1 MKKMKLNIQLFA
13 ISKSTSFSENVDIVN
28 NKSDLSITI
37 TFSANNSSTWFNS
50 KALKCTCNGSTQSKN
65 VSLSKGGK
73 VTATFTFEDI
83 QHNNDGSKSVDWNWT
98 ISTGTSVLGTLS
110 DSGTKQLTTI
120 PRASDITATNADIGS
135 SSIIVI
141 NKKNDS
147 FTTTLKYK
155 FANQTVYTTIVE
167 KTGEKTYGWQIPT
180 SFYSLIPNA
189 QYGPCSIEAITYN
202 GDTQI
207 GDPKYVNINIF
218 ANETLCKPTISN
230 TSIIDTNTKSIAL
243 TGDNTKFIKFVST
256 PKLAW
261 NASAK
266 NGATL
271 KSQTINNVSATSP
284 YQTNWA
290 DSFKLNVTDS
300 RNYTNTYDYVLSDVV
315 DYFYPQITATGKRK
329 TSTSSNIIL
338 NLSGKFFNG
347 YFSSSNKN
355 IVTFKCNYKKKND
368 TVWNTITL
376 TPIVN
381 ADGTFTLADF
391 DLGEICDYQSGWQF
405 SITVTDKITSQSS
418 NFTITIGKPNHY
430 WYKKDNINYFKVNG
444 KFNSENT
451 ATVKELISSENVEA
465 TGGFLK
471 TTKNGKTTQIG
482 SENSGYCHYI
492 TDADRNYFNKP
503 LYVQGDLYGGENYD
517 KKVAYFSD
525 LLSANNVL
533 WGPDYY
539 YMTSDNTINLSQK
552 ISEQKNGIVL
562 VWQAYDNDEP
572 KPWHFNFCFV
582 PKWQALTNSSRGV
595 SMWLTND
602 VGSQVASKYVYI
614 YDDKI
619 VGNDNNSTGATKES
633 SGITTTN
640 NHWVLTY
647 VLGV

>member
-1 MKKMKLNIQLFA
+1 MMKLNIQLFA
-13 ISKSTSFSENVDIVN
+13 VTKNTSFSENVDIVN

-50 KALKCTCNGSTQSKN
+50 KTLKCTCNGSMQSKN

-207 GDPKYVNINIF
+207 GDPKYVDINIF

-243 TGDNTKFIKFVST
+243 TEDNTKFIKYVST
-256 PKLAW
+256 PKLIW

-266 NGATL
+266 NGASL

-315 DYFYPQITATGKRK
+315 DYFYPQITASGKRK

-338 NLSGKFFNG
+338 NVSGKFFNG

-355 IVTFKCNYKKKND
+355 TATFKCSYKKKDD
-368 TVWNTITL
+368 TTWNTITL
-376 TPIVN
+376 TPTVN
-381 ADGTFTLADF
+381 ADGTFTLTDF
-391 DLGEICDYQSGWQF
+391 DLGEICDYQDNWQF
-405 SITVTDKITSQSS
+405 SITITDKITSQSS
-418 NFTITIGKPNHY
+418 NFAITKGDPIYY
-430 WYKKDNINYFKVNG
+430 WYTKNGINYFRVKGKLKADTEMKIGSKKVLGFNEVEGSKNTYKLITERITSDSISHKINDNSYEDLNIILNKGTICVKSEEGNKSYNVTKSWTNYNIPVVDVVKNNESKLTLENG
-444 KFNSENT
+444 KLVNKTNKTLLLLVSANILVLHPTNNT
-451 ATVKELISSENVEA
+451 DKELAIAKNDSNVISAYGISAGTKYSSITISPFILELSPEDKISLNMRFGATGTVNVSSEG
-465 TGGFLK
+465 T
-471 TTKNGKTTQIG
+471 
-482 SENSGYCHYI
+482 Y
-492 TDADRNYFNKP
+492 
-503 LYVQGDLYGGENYD
+503 
-517 KKVAYFSD
+517 
-525 LLSANNVL
+525 
-533 WGPDYY
+533 
-539 YMTSDNTINLSQK
+539 
-552 ISEQKNGIVL
+552 
-562 VWQAYDNDEP
+562 
-572 KPWHFNFCFV
+572 
-582 PKWQALTNSSRGV
+582 LTV
-595 SMWLTND
+595 IEL
-602 VGSQVASKYVYI
+602 
-614 YDDKI
+614 
-619 VGNDNNSTGATKES
+619 
-633 SGITTTN
+633 
-640 NHWVLTY
+640 
-647 VLGV
+647 

>member
-13 ISKSTSFSENVDIVN
+13 VSKSTSFSENVDIVN

-83 QHNNDGSKSVDWNWT
+83 QHNNDGSKSVDWNWS
-98 ISTGTSVLGTLS
+98 IKTGTSVLGTLS

-155 FANQTVYTTIVE
+155 FATQTVYTTIVE
-167 KTGEKTYGWQIPT
+167 KTAEKTYGWQIPT

-189 QYGPCSIEAITYN
+189 QYGSCSIEAITYN
-202 GDTQI
+202 VDTQI
-207 GDPKYVNINIF
+207 GDPKYVDINIF
-218 ANETLCKPTISN
+218 ANETLCKPAISN

-243 TGDNTKFIKFVST
+243 TEDNTKFIKYVST
-256 PKLAW
+256 PKLTW

-266 NGATL
+266 NGASL
-271 KSQTINNVSATSP
+271 KLQTINNVSATSP

-329 TSTSSNIIL
+329 TSTSSNVIL

-355 IVTFKCNYKKKND
+355 TATFKCNYKKKND

-376 TPIVN
+376 IPTVN
-381 ADGTFTLADF
+381 ADGTFTLENY
-391 DLGEICDYQSGWQF
+391 DLGEICDYQNSWQF
-405 SITVTDKITSQSS
+405 SITIADKITSQSS
-418 NFTITIGKPNHY
+418 NFLIIKGEAIYYWYTKDGINHFRVKGKLKADAEMKIGSKKVLGFNEVEDHENIYKLINDRITSDSITHKMSDDNYEDLSSILSKGTICVKSENGNKSYSVTKTWTNYNIPVVDVVKNNESKLTLENGKLVNKTNKTLLLLVSANILVLHPTNDTDKELAIAKNNTNIVSAYGISAGAKYSSITISPFILELSPEDTISLNMRFGATGTIT
-430 WYKKDNINYFKVNG
+430 
-444 KFNSENT
+444 
-451 ATVKELISSENVEA
+451 
-465 TGGFLK
+465 
-471 TTKNGKTTQIG
+471 
-482 SENSGYCHYI
+482 
-492 TDADRNYFNKP
+492 
-503 LYVQGDLYGGENYD
+503 
-517 KKVAYFSD
+517 
-525 LLSANNVL
+525 
-533 WGPDYY
+533 
-539 YMTSDNTINLSQK
+539 
-552 ISEQKNGIVL
+552 
-562 VWQAYDNDEP
+562 
-572 KPWHFNFCFV
+572 
-582 PKWQALTNSSRGV
+582 
-595 SMWLTND
+595 
-602 VGSQVASKYVYI
+602 VAS
-614 YDDKI
+614 
-619 VGNDNNSTGATKES
+619 
-633 SGITTTN
+633 SGTY
-640 NHWVLTY
+640 LT
-647 VLGV
+647 VTEL

>member
-13 ISKSTSFSENVDIVN
+13 VSKSTSFSENVDIVN

-147 FTTTLKYK
+147 FATTLKYK

-167 KTGEKTYGWQIPT
+167 KTTEKTYGWQIPT

-207 GDPKYVNINIF
+207 GDPKYVDINIF

-243 TGDNTKFIKFVST
+243 TGSNTKFIKYVST
-256 PKLAW
+256 PKLTW

-266 NGATL
+266 NGASL
-271 KSQTINNVSATSP
+271 KLQTINNVSATSP

-290 DSFKLNVTDS
+290 DLFKLNVTDS

-329 TSTSSNIIL
+329 TSTSSNVIL

-355 IVTFKCNYKKKND
+355 TATFKCNYKKKND

-376 TPIVN
+376 TPTIN
-381 ADGTFTLADF
+381 ADGTFTLTDF
-391 DLGEICDYQSGWQF
+391 DLGEICDYQDNWQF
-405 SITVTDKITSQSS
+405 SITITDKITSQSS
-418 NFTITIGKPNHY
+418 NFPIIKGDPIYY
-430 WYKKDNINYFKVNG
+430 WYTKDGINHFRVKGKLKADTEMKIGSKKVLGFNEVEGNENTYKLITERITSDSISHKINDNSYEDLNIILNKGTICVKSEEGNKSYNVTKSWTNYNIPVVDVVKNHESKLTLENG
-444 KFNSENT
+444 KLVNQTNKTLLLLVSANILVSHTANSTDKEFSVAKNGSNIVSVYGIAPSNMFSSASISNYIIEMMPGDVISLNMRFGATGT
-451 ATVKELISSENVEA
+451 AKVSSEG
-465 TGGFLK
+465 T
-471 TTKNGKTTQIG
+471 
-482 SENSGYCHYI
+482 Y
-492 TDADRNYFNKP
+492 
-503 LYVQGDLYGGENYD
+503 
-517 KKVAYFSD
+517 
-525 LLSANNVL
+525 
-533 WGPDYY
+533 
-539 YMTSDNTINLSQK
+539 
-552 ISEQKNGIVL
+552 
-562 VWQAYDNDEP
+562 
-572 KPWHFNFCFV
+572 
-582 PKWQALTNSSRGV
+582 LTV
-595 SMWLTND
+595 IEL
-602 VGSQVASKYVYI
+602 
-614 YDDKI
+614 
-619 VGNDNNSTGATKES
+619 
-633 SGITTTN
+633 
-640 NHWVLTY
+640 
-647 VLGV
+647 

>member
-13 ISKSTSFSENVDIVN
+13 VTKSTSFNENLDIAN

-37 TFSANNSSTWFNS
+37 TFSANNSSTWFGS
-50 KALKCTCNGSTQSKN
+50 KTLKCTCHGETKSKK
-65 VSLSKGGK
+65 VSLSAGGK
-73 VTATFTFEDI
+73 VTVTFTFEDI
-83 QHNNDGSKSVDWNWT
+83 QHNSDGSKSVEWNWT

-120 PRASDITATNADIGS
+120 PRASDVTATNADIGS

-141 NKKNDS
+141 NKKNNS

-155 FANQTVYTTIVE
+155 FATQTTYTTIVE
-167 KTGEKTYGWQIPT
+167 KTNEKTYGWQIPEN
-180 SFYSLIPNA
+180 FYALIPND
-189 QYGPCSIEAITYN
+189 QYGKCTIQAITYN

-207 GDPKYVNINIF
+207 GDPKYVDINIF
-218 ANETLCKPTISN
+218 VNETLCKPTISD

-243 TGDNTKFIKFVST
+243 TGDNTKFIKYVST
-256 PKLAW
+256 PKLSW

-284 YQTNWA
+284 YQANWA
-290 DSFKLNVTDS
+290 NSFKLDVTDS
-300 RNYTNTYDYVLSDVV
+300 RKYSNAYNYVLSNVV

-338 NLSGKFFNG
+338 NVSGKFFND
-347 YFSSSNKN
+347 YFSDNIKN
-355 IVTFKCNYKKKND
+355 TATFKCNYKKKND
-368 TVWNTITL
+368 SEWSTITL
-376 TPIVN
+376 TPTIN
-381 ADGTFTLADF
+381 ADGTFTLTGF
-391 DLGEICDYQSGWQF
+391 DLGEICDYQFGWQF
-405 SITVTDKITSQSS
+405 SIIVTDKITSQSS

-444 KFNSENT
+444 KFNTENT

-465 TGGFLK
+465 TDGFLK

-539 YMTSDNTINLSQK
+539 YMSDSNTINLSQK
-552 ISEQKNGIVL
+552 VSEQKTGIVL
-562 VWQAYDNDEP
+562 VWQAYSDGAP
-572 KPWHFNFCFV
+572 QPWDYNFTFI
-582 PKWQALTNSSRGV
+582 PKWQAMTNSSRGV
-595 SMWLTND
+595 TCFLSNSHAGYIGT
-602 VGSQVASKYVYI
+602 KYVYVF
-614 YDDKI
+614 DNKI
-619 VGNDNNSTGATKES
+619 TGHKENSTGATKGN

-640 NHWVLTY
+640 NHWVLTH

>member
-13 ISKSTSFSENVDIVN
+13 VTKSTSFNENLDIAN

-37 TFSANNSSTWFNS
+37 TFSANNSSTWFGS
-50 KALKCTCNGSTQSKN
+50 KTLKCTCHGETKSKK
-65 VSLSKGGK
+65 VSLSAGGK
-73 VTATFTFEDI
+73 VTVTFTFEDI
-83 QHNNDGSKSVDWNWT
+83 QHNSDGSKSVEWNWT

-120 PRASDITATNADIGS
+120 PRASDVTATNADIGS

-141 NKKNDS
+141 NKKNNS

-155 FANQTVYTTIVE
+155 FATQTTYTTIVE
-167 KTGEKTYGWQIPT
+167 KTNEKTYGWQIPEN
-180 SFYSLIPNA
+180 FYALIPND
-189 QYGPCSIEAITYN
+189 QYGKCTIQAITYN

-207 GDPKYVNINIF
+207 GDPKYVDINIF
-218 ANETLCKPTISN
+218 VNETLCKPTISD

-243 TGDNTKFIKFVST
+243 TGDNTKFIKYVST
-256 PKLAW
+256 PKLSW

-284 YQTNWA
+284 YQANWA
-290 DSFKLNVTDS
+290 NSFKLDVTDS
-300 RNYTNTYDYVLSDVV
+300 RKYSNAYNYVLSNVV

-338 NLSGKFFNG
+338 NVSGKFFND
-347 YFSSSNKN
+347 YFSDNIKN
-355 IVTFKCNYKKKND
+355 TATFKCNYKKKND
-368 TVWNTITL
+368 SEWSTITL
-376 TPIVN
+376 TPTIN
-381 ADGTFTLADF
+381 ADGTFTLTGF

-405 SITVTDKITSQSS
+405 SIIVTDKITSQSS

-444 KFNSENT
+444 KFNTENT

-465 TGGFLK
+465 TDGFLK

-539 YMTSDNTINLSQK
+539 YMSASNTINLSQK
-552 ISEQKNGIVL
+552 VSEQKTGIVL
-562 VWQAYDNDEP
+562 VWQAYSDGAP
-572 KPWHFNFCFV
+572 QPWDYNFTFI
-582 PKWQALTNSSRGV
+582 PKWQAMTNSSRGV
-595 SMWLTND
+595 TCFLSNSHAGYIGT
-602 VGSQVASKYVYI
+602 KYVYVF
-614 YDDKI
+614 DNKI
-619 VGNDNNSTGATKES
+619 TGHNENSTGATKGN

-640 NHWVLTY
+640 NHWVLTH

>member
-13 ISKSTSFSENVDIVN
+13 ATKNTSFSENVDIVN
-28 NKSDLSITI
+28 NKSDLSIKI

-83 QHNNDGSKSVDWNWT
+83 QHNNDGSKSVDWNWSIT
-98 ISTGTSVLGTLS
+98 TGTSVLGTLS

-155 FANQTVYTTIVE
+155 FATQTVYTTIVE
-167 KTGEKTYGWQIPT
+167 KTAEKTYGWQIPT

-189 QYGPCSIEAITYN
+189 QYGSCSIEAITYN

-207 GDPKYVNINIF
+207 GDPKYVDINIF
-218 ANETLCKPTISN
+218 ANETLCKPSISN

-243 TGDNTKFIKFVST
+243 TGDNTKFIKYVST

-315 DYFYPQITATGKRK
+315 DYFYPQITASGKRK

-355 IVTFKCNYKKKND
+355 TATFKCNYKKKND

-376 TPIVN
+376 TPTVN
-381 ADGTFTLADF
+381 ADGTFTLTDF

-465 TGGFLK
+465 TDGFLK

-539 YMTSDNTINLSQK
+539 YMLASQTVNLSQK
-552 ISEQKNGIVL
+552 VSEQKNGIIL
-562 VWQAYDNDEP
+562 VWQAYDNGSP
-572 KPWHFNFCFV
+572 QPWHYNFCFV
-582 PKWQALTNSSRGV
+582 PKWQAIANSGRGV

-602 VGSQVASKYVYI
+602 VGNQVASKYVYV
-614 YDDKI
+614 YDNKI
-619 VGNDNNSTGATKES
+619 VGHDNNGSVATNRG
-633 SGITTTN
+633 SGITITN
-640 NHWVLTY
+640 NHWVLTH